1 MVCNMKNTALLF
13 SLFCVLFL
21 WNACGNEKAPG
32 SDTKEVA
39 ETKEFSLSLRETA
52 DSVMRSIKRTDMMA
66 LSAFMVPKGSILFSP
81 YSYVDTV
88 SAMRLSA
95 NDLRDFFGDTT
106 RATWGA
112 YDGSGLPIVLS
123 CADYY
128 KTFIYNQSFA
138 EADSVIEN
146 KSIQRGNSMDNLA
159 TVFPDNEHVEYFI
172 AGDAKQDGLG
182 WGSLTLVF
190 RKEGQRYVLVGIVNN
205 RWTI

>member
-1 MVCNMKNTALLF
+1 MKNTALLF

-39 ETKEFSLSLRETA
+39 ETNEFSLSLRETA
-52 DSVMRSIKRTDMMA
+52 DSVMRSIKRTDMLA
-66 LSAFMVPKGSILFSP
+66 LSAFMAPQGSILFSP

-95 NDLRDFFGDTT
+95 NDLRDFFGDTSKVK
-106 RATWGA
+106 WGI
-112 YDGSGLPIVLS
+112 YDGSGLPIELS
-123 CADYY
+123 CADYF
-128 KTFIYNQSFA
+128 KTFIYNHPFA

-146 KSIQRGNSMDNLA
+146 KSIQRGNSLDNLS
-159 TVFPDNEHVEYFI
+159 TVFPGNEHVEYFI
-172 AGDAKQDGLG
+172 AGDAKQAGLG

-190 RKEGQRYVLVGIVNN
+190 RKEGHRYVLVGIVNN

>member
-1 MVCNMKNTALLF
+1 MVCNMKNTAFLF

-39 ETKEFSLSLRETA
+39 ETNEFSLSLRDTA

-66 LSAFMVPKGSILFSP
+66 LSAFMAPQGSILFSP

-106 RATWGA
+106 KVKWGV
-112 YDGSGLPIVLS
+112 YDGSGLPIELS
-123 CADYY
+123 CADYF

-159 TVFPDNEHVEYFI
+159 TVFPGNEHVEYYVS
-172 AGDAKQDGLG
+172 GDPQLAGLG

-190 RKEGQRYVLVGIVNN
+190 RKEGKRYFLVGIVNN

>member
-1 MVCNMKNTALLF
+1 M
-13 SLFCVLFL
+13 LFL

-39 ETKEFSLSLRETA
+39 ETNEFSLSLRETA

-66 LSAFMVPKGSILFSP
+66 LSAFMAPQGSILFSP

-88 SAMRLSA
+88 SAIRLNA
-95 NDLRDFFGDTT
+95 NDLRDFFGDTGKVK
-106 RATWGA
+106 WGV
-112 YDGSGLPIVLS
+112 YDGSGLPIELS

-128 KTFIYNQSFA
+128 KTFIYNHPFA

-172 AGDAKQDGLG
+172 AGDAKQDGLD